1 MKTLGAA
8 VKFVSFLFDSGA
20 NVTVLMTEL
29 NDMLTDAV
37 KSLLSVNGF
46 HDGSGVN
53 GDRHGKLHLF
63 VLGQEVCLPGSAIS
77 ELADSIPGTRHNLF
91 SFRDPYDIGG
101 YNCNFRQPGQGFSG
115 LFRGPDDDK
124 QDLIPFRYKAESGQW
139 FLDAVVS
146 TDPDTAKQV
155 GEVVQQRLMRKQA
168 VTPEV
173 EASLCV
179 ENSRYRLAD
188 ILEEKKV
195 DAVFCDEDHDEFIP
209 VGEISAIVGHIRS
222 VPDNTLFNID
232 SSLCSAMLKAAG
244 SNQNLS
250 QDEANMLMNLVLA
263 SNEGPGCPLVPRGV
277 QEYLVCPVSG
287 TQSGETGG
295 VQKKLDTHPEIIG
308 GMPKVP
314 NKGVLVDKAISGK
327 SGLKTELEGDYDVE
341 KNDPTMRGIKQNL
354 SSRFTKMTNN
364 NFHDNMAHFGGLADC
379 PGCLVCRQAKKS
391 LNRIFKHETPSKDPR
406 RGYEWHMDTM
416 MMDVNSVQGSRY
428 ANIFYDKITKVVLSV
443 YLSTRDQAL
452 KTTEELI
459 RMVREHPDFQGHDH
473 QLLSELHLDQAGEF
487 GGDPDFVAMLK
498 RNNCKMVPKDQI
510 DKRDNAAAE
519 YIIGVIQRRLRT
531 LMIDVNLPP
540 SYWEYAM
547 TNLIDLMNVV
557 PRHDD
562 IISKN
567 EDSPRPMELL
577 SLGRI
582 DRTECNKT
590 VRWYLKTGTPAI
602 ISRVKS
608 KGEEDVEWWE
618 HHDDDTVSV
627 GCFIDAGRSH
637 DSFRDDRGG

>member
-63 VLGQEVCLPGSAIS
+63 ALGQEVCLPGSAIS

-188 ILEEKKV
+188 ILEEKQV
-195 DAVFCDEDHDEFIP
+195 DAVFCDENHDEFIP

-232 SSLCSAMLKAAG
+232 SSLCV
-244 SNQNLS
+244 Q
-250 QDEANMLMNLVLA
+250 
-263 SNEGPGCPLVPRGV
+263 PG
-277 QEYLVCPVSG
+277 
-287 TQSGETGG
+287 
-295 VQKKLDTHPEIIG
+295 
-308 GMPKVP
+308 
-314 NKGVLVDKAISGK
+314 
-327 SGLKTELEGDYDVE
+327 
-341 KNDPTMRGIKQNL
+341 
-354 SSRFTKMTNN
+354 
-364 NFHDNMAHFGGLADC
+364 
-379 PGCLVCRQAKKS
+379 
-391 LNRIFKHETPSKDPR
+391 
-406 RGYEWHMDTM
+406 
-416 MMDVNSVQGSRY
+416 
-428 ANIFYDKITKVVLSV
+428 
-443 YLSTRDQAL
+443 
-452 KTTEELI
+452 
-459 RMVREHPDFQGHDH
+459 
-473 QLLSELHLDQAGEF
+473 
-487 GGDPDFVAMLK
+487 
-498 RNNCKMVPKDQI
+498 
-510 DKRDNAAAE
+510 
-519 YIIGVIQRRLRT
+519 
-531 LMIDVNLPP
+531 
-540 SYWEYAM
+540 
-547 TNLIDLMNVV
+547 
-557 PRHDD
+557 
-562 IISKN
+562 
-567 EDSPRPMELL
+567 
-577 SLGRI
+577 
-582 DRTECNKT
+582 
-590 VRWYLKTGTPAI
+590 
-602 ISRVKS
+602 
-608 KGEEDVEWWE
+608 
-618 HHDDDTVSV
+618 
-627 GCFIDAGRSH
+627 
-637 DSFRDDRGG
+637 